1 MQVFTYNPTRPDFQ
15 DLAGAFAHKTDRELR
30 QAYLLYRLIQNPLLM
45 KTLTTAGQL
54 AVHLHLP
61 VKNLIKHTVYK
72 QFCGGESLTEV
83 MEVVDK
89 LDDEHVYT
97 VLDYAAEAEETE
109 EGFEQALNHIL
120 NNIAIARHSHGIG
133 AISIKMSALGH
144 RSIMEKL
151 VIDRNALSQEEE
163 ISYDLTCRRLDTICE
178 YAADANVSI
187 YIDAEESWI
196 QEPIDAL
203 TEQMMERYNRRQ
215 CIVFNTLQMYRADR
229 LNYLEELLE
238 RAREKGFI
246 SGIKLV
252 RGAYWEKER
261 DRAHAMRY
269 ASPVYPTKEKTDES
283 FNKAVVMCLERLPHL
298 HLCLATHNQESI
310 QLVVREVSRRK
321 LEKLR
326 THLHFSQLY
335 GMSDNLTFALAKA
348 GFNTSKYLP
357 YGEVDKALP
366 YLIRRAEENTA
377 IAGQMSRELQLLQEE
392 LKRRKLVS

>member
-1 MQVFTYNPTRPDFQ
+1 MQVYTYNPTRPDFQ

-45 KTLTTAGQL
+45 KALTSAGQL
-54 AVHLHLP
+54 AVNLHLP
-61 VKNLIKHTVYK
+61 VKGLIKHTVYK

-89 LDDEHVYT
+89 LDDDHVYT

-109 EGFEQALNHIL
+109 EGFEQALIHIL

-133 AISIKMSALGH
+133 AISIKMSALAH
-144 RSIMEKL
+144 RNIIEKL
-151 VIDRNALSQEEE
+151 AIDPNSLSQEEE
-163 ISYDLTCRRLDTICE
+163 ISYDLSCRRLDTICE

-196 QEPIDAL
+196 QEPIDTL

-246 SGIKLV
+246 SGVKLV

-261 DRAHAMRY
+261 DRAHAMKY
-269 ASPVYPTKEKTDES
+269 SSPVYPTKEKTDES

-321 LEKLR
+321 LDKLR

-335 GMSDNLTFALAKA
+335 GMSDNLTFGLAKA

-392 LKRRKLVS
+392 LRRRKLVS